1 MQPCRAPQSQ
11 SLLLGVELELQQMI
25 AECLSSTVG
34 LDGCEIWSR
43 GEESCIATPVCS
55 FPGSIAGAAAISS
68 VRQPHQRRE
77 GTAPSLTACVLLVAW
92 ICVD

>member
-43 GEESCIATPVCS
+43 GEESCNCN
-55 FPGSIAGAAAISS
+55 SS
-68 VRQPHQRRE
+68 VLLPRQHRWSSCDILCAPAPPATRRYCPLPP
-77 GTAPSLTACVLLVAW
+77 GLCAACCLDL
-92 ICVD
+92 C